1 MQRVAPQPL
10 EPDAEPEI
18 ILPLCEPETESMDAD
33 TDAPDMLNPAP
44 RSTANKQARTGTA
57 IIAALQ
63 TMPPQISS
71 KPRAMARADW
81 NIYQTI
87 LRANLNH
94 NHEQAGN
101 KEHSEKILC
110 LVHMLKTIC
119 TILARSG
126 GLDNKLMC
134 LFVILDPLAERL
146 HELHM

>member
-1 MQRVAPQPL
+1 MPRRAAKAKAKAMQRVAPQPL

-71 KPRAMARADW
+71 KPRAMARAD
-81 NIYQTI
+81 
-87 LRANLNH
+87 L
-94 NHEQAGN
+94 
-101 KEHSEKILC
+101 EHLPDYPPCKFESQ
-110 LVHMLKTIC
+110 
-119 TILARSG
+119 
-126 GLDNKLMC
+126 
-134 LFVILDPLAERL
+134 P
-146 HELHM
+146 